1 MTGGSVLQVVTLT
14 GPTMGVGDIRA
25 ILRSTVT
32 AVEGE
37 FGQIEKL
44 SPRRKLSITLT
55 LLNAADK
62 KTRYANLTLKLAEAL
77 SKFQVDERHYW
88 ISTFYTLLMDE
99 KERRKKAIY
108 FTPPAIV
115 GHLIKQAEIEGLDLT
130 KDQIVD
136 PAAGGAAFI
145 SSLAGQMAARGC
157 SNKDIRKRL
166 CGFEIDRRL
175 AELGEALVC
184 DRLGQPYRPNARSK
198 LLRVK
203 DSLRLDASE
212 HATYDAVFVNPPY
225 GRLLGIDHDIPDDW
239 CNVSSP
245 GHINKYALFIGL
257 ALRLVKPGG
266 LVAAVCPSSY
276 IAGPLF
282 GPLRNH
288 IRTTAEVL
296 RIDVLERKDVFHDVT
311 QDACVAIF
319 RRRKEAVIAVRSF
332 NPKCGRI
339 DRNWKFNAVGTA
351 VPSGTNGDAPW
362 VLPDPHAVLD
372 DGFFH
377 LCSGRLSDYG
387 VTLKSGYFVWNREK
401 DRLRKR
407 RLKTV
412 STFPLI
418 WAHNVKLGKSCL
430 PASRNGG
437 DPDFV
442 TFNGEC
448 SAIIRSPAIVLQRT
462 TNSRQARRLI
472 AATVPLRVIEKHG
485 GFVTENHTILLLPT
499 ERSSQLRLLCRLL
512 NTNAVDRRYRR
523 VAGTASISIGSLRDF
538 PLPKPQHLNTAK
550 RKFADFESAV
560 EEAYR
565 LSSNVSRLKSAKVA

>member
-44 SPRRKLSITLT
+44 SPRRKLSITLS

-62 KTRYANLTLKLAEAL
+62 KNRYANLTLKLAEAL

-99 KERRKKAIY
+99 RERRKKAIY

-145 SSLAGQMAARGC
+145 SSLAGQMVARGC

-166 CGFEIDRRL
+166 CGFEIDHRL

-225 GRLLGIDHDIPDDW
+225 GRLLGIDYDIPDDW

-319 RRRKEAVIAVRSF
+319 RRRKEAVTAVRSF

-418 WAHNVKLGKSCL
+418 WATLTAMFISGLDRFRWQKDMRCQRQLAAGVLSFRENYSHTIPGRVARVPLPVYPRTFLGKNKTRIFAKRPRAGRFFYFS
-430 PASRNGG
+430 
-437 DPDFV
+437 
-442 TFNGEC
+442 
-448 SAIIRSPAIVLQRT
+448 VLQGRESYNFGCKELQFLLFSRT
-462 TNSRQARRLI
+462 S
-472 AATVPLRVIEKHG
+472 
-485 GFVTENHTILLLPT
+485 
-499 ERSSQLRLLCRLL
+499 
-512 NTNAVDRRYRR
+512 
-523 VAGTASISIGSLRDF
+523 GT
-538 PLPKPQHLNTAK
+538 
-550 RKFADFESAV
+550 RK
-560 EEAYR
+560 
-565 LSSNVSRLKSAKVA
+565 L